1 MAVGF
6 QHDPYGSPLHPVPW
20 VMFRLRRTH
29 AIIAL
34 TLFGMELLIAAFV
47 RDRFV
52 RPMSVTCSW

>member
-1 MAVGF
+1 
-6 QHDPYGSPLHPVPW
+6 
-20 VMFRLRRTH
+20 MFRLRRTH